1 MPRPVDH
8 LEPLGAAVA
17 LTSFDRTPEPLRN
30 TVDKA
35 LRAVLVCTALGIAGE
50 WWVLPQ
56 RWPDLDGTADRD
68 LLGTA
73 VALGTLAGAADLDPM
88 DIGPSHTPLSATLA
102 SGLAATVSG
111 APGERIA
118 DGVLAGIDVALRL
131 RRTITGTRPGVG
143 FHSPGVF
150 GTVAAAAA
158 AARTLCLS
166 RAACADAVAIAL
178 TRAGGLAVN
187 SAATR
192 IGLTHFGWGTA
203 HGLEAALLAAQGWT
217 ASHDLGKALDTLFPG
232 MATEPPPESRPALT
246 AGDVIFKHYP
256 CNIYLNLVVLAL
268 RDLPPDGAGL
278 LRIDMPL
285 IPHLDNP
292 KPAGVRAARNSAQA
306 VAGIVS
312 GAGTG
317 YAAFCGA
324 ADRWEPT
331 GSVTDAANQVALH
344 MDTALSTRLDE
355 AIVRVSGPGGHT
367 SEHAM
372 SELGPWGA
380 DHAAALTS
388 GVVDAALVDSIYRL
402 DHAHAFGAVLDL
414 FRHTDADR
422 SR

>member
-1 MPRPVDH
+1 MDH

-17 LTSFDRTPEPLRN
+17 LSSFDQAPEPLRD

-35 LRAVLVCTALGIAGE
+35 IRAVLVCTALGIAGE
-50 WWVLPQ
+50 WWVLPR
-56 RWPDLDGTADRD
+56 RWPELGATGERD

-88 DIGPSHTPLSATLA
+88 DIGPSHTPLAATLA
-102 SGLAATVSG
+102 SGLAATVSE
-111 APGERIA
+111 APAERIA

-178 TRAGGLAVN
+178 TRAGGLAIN

-192 IGLTHFGWGTA
+192 IGLTHFGWGVA
-203 HGLEAALLAAQGWT
+203 HGVEAALLAAQGWT

-232 MATEPPPESRPALT
+232 MAAEPSEQMLAAGPLLT
-246 AGDVIFKHYP
+246 APDVIFKHYP

-268 RDLPPDGAGL
+268 HDLQPLDSAGEI
-278 LRIDMPL
+278 RVDMPL
-285 IPHLDNP
+285 IPHLDNA
-292 KPAGVRAARNSAQA
+292 KPASVRAARNSAQA
-306 VAGIVS
+306 VAGIVV
-312 GAGTG
+312 GTGTG
-317 YAAFCGA
+317 YDAFCGS
-324 ADRWEPT
+324 ADRWEPADA
-331 GSVTDAANQVALH
+331 VTDAANRVAVH
-344 MDTALSTRLDE
+344 MDPALSTRLDQ
-355 AIVRVSGPGGHT
+355 ASVRVSDPGGRT
-367 SEHAM
+367 STRAM
-372 SELGPWGA
+372 ADLGPWGA
-380 DHAAALTS
+380 DHAAALAA
-388 GVVDAALVDSIYRL
+388 GVVAPGLVDALYRL
-402 DHAHAFGAVLDL
+402 DHLGAFTAVLDL
-414 FRHTDADR
+414 FHRTDADR